1 MSWLPAKL
9 FSRPRI
15 KKPLLNSLRV
25 SSLRV
30 DRNMPKTDIGVR
42 MFKNRKAVIVAL
54 LAVLPGIFSLP
65 LPAADT
71 GKNAGNGGAL
81 SAIQAGIN
89 LYGQGKWEEAVRT
102 LRPVT
107 GWDSTGAMKGE
118 ALFWL
123 GLSELAM
130 GDYEGALRDMTE
142 LEKSYPENRRI
153 SELGYHK
160 GRVLFFLGSY
170 DEAII
175 LLKNYADSI
184 PGTPE
189 TLSAQDTA
197 RKSAALYWVGEC
209 LYSMGLLDKAGGVF
223 LLITESYPQSA
234 KYEAASYRLA
244 LINQKKVETELLS
257 LLKWSHEESLKTMEE
272 YKRREHSYDQALSA
286 YQKRIAD
293 MLKDTRLADLEFSNA
308 RYREQLAEAEERVRI
323 LEEALRQNQA
333 APPRPL
339 PLEER
344 LKALKSSALEI
355 QDQLIKE
362 LNK

>member
-1 MSWLPAKL
+1 
-9 FSRPRI
+9 
-15 KKPLLNSLRV
+15 
-25 SSLRV
+25 
-30 DRNMPKTDIGVR
+30 
-42 MFKNRKAVIVAL
+42 MFKNRKAVVIAL
-54 LAVLPGIFSLP
+54 LAALTGIFSLP

-71 GKNAGNGGAL
+71 GEKTGTGGAL
-81 SAIQAGIN
+81 SAIQAGIH

-107 GWDSTGAMKGE
+107 GPDSAEALRGE

-130 GDYEGALRDMTE
+130 GDYEGALRDMEE
-142 LEKSYPENRRI
+142 LEKSYPENPRV

-175 LLKNYADSI
+175 LLTNYADSI
-184 PGTPE
+184 PGVPE
-189 TLSAQDTA
+189 TLPPEDSA

-209 LYSMGLLDKAGGVF
+209 LYSMGLLDRAGELF
-223 LLITESYPQSA
+223 LLITEAYPQSA

-244 LINQKKVETELLS
+244 LINQKKVEAELLS

-272 YKRREHSYDQALSA
+272 YQRREHSYDQALIA

-308 RYREQLAEAEERVRI
+308 RYREQLAAAEDRIRI

-333 APPRPL
+333 VPPL
-339 PLEER
+339 PLSPGEK

-355 QDQLIKE
+355 QDRLIKE

>member
-1 MSWLPAKL
+1 
-9 FSRPRI
+9 
-15 KKPLLNSLRV
+15 
-25 SSLRV
+25 
-30 DRNMPKTDIGVR
+30 
-42 MFKNRKAVIVAL
+42 MFKNRKAILIAL

-71 GKNAGNGGAL
+71 AKNDGTGGAL
-81 SAIQAGIN
+81 SKIQAGID
-89 LYGQGKWEEAVRT
+89 LYGQGKWAEAAGA

-107 GWDSTGAMKGE
+107 GRDSAGALRSE

-123 GLSELAM
+123 SLSELAM
-130 GDYEGALRDMTE
+130 GDYEGALQDMEE
-142 LEKSYPENRRI
+142 LESSDPKNRRV

-160 GRVLFFLGSY
+160 GRVLFFLGRY

-175 LLKNYADSI
+175 LLKSYADSI

-189 TLSAQDTA
+189 TLTPQDSA

-209 LYSMGLLDKAGGVF
+209 LYSMGLLDRAREIF
-223 LLITESYPQSA
+223 LLITESYPRSA

-272 YKRREHSYDQALSA
+272 YERREHSYDQALIA

-308 RYREQLAEAEERVRI
+308 RYREQLAAAEERIKI

-333 APPRPL
+333 APSPSLSP
-339 PLEER
+339 EER
-344 LKALKSSALEI
+344 LEALKSSALEI
-355 QDQLIKE
+355 QDQLVKE

>member
-1 MSWLPAKL
+1 
-9 FSRPRI
+9 
-15 KKPLLNSLRV
+15 
-25 SSLRV
+25 
-30 DRNMPKTDIGVR
+30 
-42 MFKNRKAVIVAL
+42 MFKNRKAVVIAL

-71 GKNAGNGGAL
+71 GKNAGTGGAL
-81 SAIQAGIN
+81 AAIQAGVD
-89 LYGQGKWEEAVRT
+89 LYGQGKWEEAART
-102 LRPVT
+102 LRPLT
-107 GWDSTGAMKGE
+107 GRDSAAALRNE

-130 GDYEGALRDMTE
+130 GDYEGALRDME
-142 LEKSYPENRRI
+142 DLEKSDPGNRRI

-160 GRVLFFLGSY
+160 GRVLFFLGNY

-175 LLKNYADSI
+175 LLKTYADSI

-189 TLSAQDTA
+189 TLSPQDSA
-197 RKSAALYWVGEC
+197 KKSAALYWVGEC
-209 LYSMGLLDKAGGVF
+209 LYSMGLLDRAGEIF

-272 YKRREHSYDQALSA
+272 YERREHSYDQALIA

-293 MLKDTRLADLEFSNA
+293 MLKDTRLADLEFSNI
-308 RYREQLAEAEERVRI
+308 RYQEQLAAAEERIRI

-333 APPRPL
+333 VSSPSLSP
-339 PLEER
+339 EER
-344 LKALKSSALEI
+344 LKALKSSALKI
-355 QDQLIKE
+355 QDQIIKE

>member
-1 MSWLPAKL
+1 
-9 FSRPRI
+9 
-15 KKPLLNSLRV
+15 
-25 SSLRV
+25 
-30 DRNMPKTDIGVR
+30 
-42 MFKNRKAVIVAL
+42 MFKNRKAAAIAL
-54 LAVLPGIFSLP
+54 LAVFSGIFSLP

-71 GKNAGNGGAL
+71 GKDAGTGSAL
-81 SAIQAGIN
+81 TTIQEGIN

-107 GWDSTGAMKGE
+107 GQDSAEALRGE

-130 GDYEGALRDMTE
+130 GDYEGALRDMKE
-142 LEKSYPENRRI
+142 LEKSYPDSRRV

-175 LLKNYADSI
+175 LLKTYADSI

-189 TLSAQDTA
+189 TLTPQDSA

-209 LYSMGLLDKAGGVF
+209 LYSMGLLDRAGELF

-257 LLKWSHEESLKTMEE
+257 LLKWTHEESLKTMEE
-272 YKRREHSYDQALSA
+272 YERREHSYDQALIA

-293 MLKDTRLADLEFSNA
+293 MLKDTRLADLEFSNT
-308 RYREQLAEAEERVRI
+308 RYREQLAAAEDRIRI
-323 LEEALRQNQA
+323 LEEALRQNRA
-333 APPRPL
+333 APSPPL
-339 PLEER
+339 SPEEK

-355 QDQLIKE
+355 QNRLIKE
-362 LNK
+362 SNK

>member
-1 MSWLPAKL
+1 
-9 FSRPRI
+9 
-15 KKPLLNSLRV
+15 
-25 SSLRV
+25 
-30 DRNMPKTDIGVR
+30 
-42 MFKNRKAVIVAL
+42 MFKNRKAVVIAL
-54 LAVLPGIFSLP
+54 LAALAGIFSLP
-65 LPAADT
+65 LPADT
-71 GKNAGNGGAL
+71 GKDTGSGGAL
-81 SAIQAGIN
+81 SAIQAGIE

-107 GWDSTGAMKGE
+107 GRDSAEALRSE
-118 ALFWL
+118 ALFWI

-130 GDYEGALRDMTE
+130 GDYEGALRDMEE
-142 LEKSYPENRRI
+142 LEKSYPESRRV

-160 GRVLFFLGSY
+160 GRVLFFLGNY
-170 DEAII
+170 NEAVI

-184 PGTPE
+184 PGSPE
-189 TLSAQDTA
+189 TLSAQDA
-197 RKSAALYWVGEC
+197 AQKPAALYWVGEC
-209 LYSMGLLDKAGGVF
+209 LYSMGLLDRAGELF

-272 YKRREHSYDQALSA
+272 YERREHSYDQALIA

-308 RYREQLAEAEERVRI
+308 RYREQLAAAEDRIRI

-333 APPRPL
+333 APPPPL
-339 PLEER
+339 SPEER

-355 QDQLIKE
+355 QDRLIKGS
-362 LNK
+362 NK